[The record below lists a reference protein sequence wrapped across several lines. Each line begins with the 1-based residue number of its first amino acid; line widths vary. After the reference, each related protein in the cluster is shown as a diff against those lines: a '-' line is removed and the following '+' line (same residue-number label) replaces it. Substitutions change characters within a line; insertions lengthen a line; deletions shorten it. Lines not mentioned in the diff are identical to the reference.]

1 MPSDPITR
9 ILAELDKAGV
19 RLVVVGGVAVVLH
32 GHLRFTA
39 DLDLAVAL
47 DRDNVLATLSALKG
61 LGYRPRPPVRAE
73 DFADPAIRAT
83 WVRDKNMIVFSLWSE
98 SFPGTDVDLFAQLP
112 IPFEELEDRAV
123 RLTVAPLTVRVA
135 SIRDLIEM
143 KRKAARPVDAG
154 DIAALEKIELSL
166 KNHGD
171 T

>member
-9 ILAELDKAGV
+9 ILAELEKAGV

-47 DRDNVLATLSALKG
+47 DRDNVLAALSTLTA

-73 DFADPAIRAT
+73 DFADPSIRAA

-112 IPFEELEDRAV
+112 IPFDELENRAV

-135 SIRDLIEM
+135 SIRDLITM
-143 KRKAARPVDAG
+143 KRKAGRPVDAA
-154 DIAALEKIELSL
+154 DIIALEKIELSL
-166 KNHGD
+166 ETNED
-171 T
+171 R